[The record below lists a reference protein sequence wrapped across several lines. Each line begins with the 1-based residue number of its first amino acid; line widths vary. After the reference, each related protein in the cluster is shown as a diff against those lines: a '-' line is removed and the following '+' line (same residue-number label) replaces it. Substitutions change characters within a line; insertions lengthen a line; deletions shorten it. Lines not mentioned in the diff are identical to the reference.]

1 MYIEVGSSS
10 ALALEIGKL
19 RLVVSCVVEDLL
31 RARKSKPSFEFSVQK
46 YNFTLFEIPTLRK
59 KNALECLLTIT
70 WNKVHNGLMKATDN
84 RLETGLFVSFYSVV
98 NPFLFAAER
107 GKEKSLPCM
116 INLATKKS
124 NAM

>member
-1 MYIEVGSSS
+1 M
-10 ALALEIGKL
+10 

-31 RARKSKPSFEFSVQK
+31 RARKSKPGFEFSVQK

-98 NPFLFAAER
+98 NPFLYAAEQ
-107 GKEKSLPCM
+107 GKEKSLPYM
-116 INLATKKS
+116 INVATKKS
-124 NAM
+124 NRLYKTNAK

>member
-1 MYIEVGSSS
+1 MYIEVGSSRH
-10 ALALEIGKL
+10 LLWKL
-19 RLVVSCVVEDLL
+19 VKCEDLL
-31 RARKSKPSFEFSVQK
+31 RARKSKPGFEFSVQK

-59 KNALECLLTIT
+59 KNALECLLAIT

-98 NPFLFAAER
+98 NPFLFAAEQ
-107 GKEKSLPCM
+107 GKEKSLPFL

-124 NAM
+124 NRLYKTNAK